1 MILTALGLLALITL
15 TCVVVGFLAADY
27 FDGEL

>member
-1 MILTALGLLALITL
+1 MIYTALGLLGLITL
-15 TCVVVGFLAADY
+15 TCVVVGVLVADY